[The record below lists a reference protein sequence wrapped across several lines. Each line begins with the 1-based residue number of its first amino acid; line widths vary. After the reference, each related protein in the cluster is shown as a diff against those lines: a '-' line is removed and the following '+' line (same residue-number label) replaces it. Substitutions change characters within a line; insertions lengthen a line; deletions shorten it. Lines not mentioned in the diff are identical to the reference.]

1 MSELVVGGIGGGVGG
16 AVEACWVAVDMLGAE
31 TLFRFCE
38 RGVACEGL
46 GDVPWR
52 WAREDV

>member
-1 MSELVVGGIGGGVGG
+1 MVGGIGGGVGG
-16 AVEACWVAVDMLGAE
+16 AVGACWVAVDMLGAE

-38 RGVACEGL
+38 GGVACEGL